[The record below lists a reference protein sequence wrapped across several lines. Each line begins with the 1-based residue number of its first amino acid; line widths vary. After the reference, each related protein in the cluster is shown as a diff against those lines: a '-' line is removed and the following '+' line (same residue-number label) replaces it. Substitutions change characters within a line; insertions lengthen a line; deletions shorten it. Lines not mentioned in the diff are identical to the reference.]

1 MNYAQLIKKYD
12 QDSELVEYWEN
23 KSNKEIIIQQNKELK
38 SYIKSDSEGFG
49 IRMLVNGCFGFAS
62 GNDFKKLKETF
73 STAYKLAK
81 NASLLKK
88 TKTLVKD
95 FEANKAV
102 IKSKIKTDPFSID
115 ESEKIEYLKDFNN
128 AFSLMELK
136 NVETTIAFSK
146 NNNLYVNSKGSRVI
160 EESNYSQLFNEIVA
174 ANENCRNMRRAK
186 KGYELLNFDYNN
198 FIKDSEYKIKR
209 LLKAK
214 LCLPGRYN
222 LVIDP
227 EISGTFFHE
236 AVGHALEA
244 DSLREKSTCIRL
256 NEKVSTDELT
266 LYDNPTLKDY
276 WGSYEYDDE
285 GIKSKRNILINKG
298 KVINFM
304 NDLSSYF
311 DIKGLKKTS
320 NARMQSVHDLPIP
333 RMSNTEIKA
342 GKYSKQELIE
352 QIKNGL
358 LVKGFSGGAVEPT
371 SGVFSFK
378 ADEAFL
384 IKNGKIMQSY
394 KGASL
399 SGDLKQ
405 VLKNITGISK
415 EFGSPYSGGMCGK
428 KGQSVP
434 VSEKVP
440 YLAVRDI
447 NVGN

>member
-1 MNYAQLIKKYD
+1 MNYEQLIKKYD

-23 KSNKEIIIQQNKELK
+23 NSNKEIIIQQNKELK
-38 SYIKSDSEGFG
+38 SYIKSDSKGFG

-62 GNDFKKLKETF
+62 SNDFTKQEEVF
-73 STAYKLAK
+73 SRAYKLAK
-81 NASLLKK
+81 NASLVKKNKTILKA
-88 TKTLVKD
+88 
-95 FEANKAV
+95 FESNQAV
-102 IKSKIKTDPFSID
+102 IKSKIKIDPFSID
-115 ESEKIEYLKDFNN
+115 ESKKIEYLKDFNN
-128 AFSLMELK
+128 AFSLKELK

-146 NNNLYVNSKGSRVI
+146 NNNFYANSKSARVI
-160 EESNYSQLFNEIVA
+160 EESNYSQIFNDIA
-174 ANENCRNMRRAK
+174 AKNENCHNIRRAK
-186 KGYELLNFDYNN
+186 KGYELLNFNYDE
-198 FIKDSEYKIKR
+198 FIKNSEDKIKR
-209 LLKAK
+209 LINAK
-214 LCLPGRYN
+214 LAKPARYD

-244 DSLREKSTCIRL
+244 DSLRDKSTCISL

-285 GIKSKRNILINKG
+285 GIKSKKNVLISKG
-298 KVINFM
+298 RIVNFM

-311 DIKGLKKTS
+311 DVNGLKKTS

-333 RMSNTEIKA
+333 RMSNTEVKP
-342 GKYSKQELIE
+342 GKYSKQELME
-352 QIKNGL
+352 QVKNGL
-358 LVKGFSGGAVEPT
+358 LVKGFSGGAVDIT

-405 VLKNITGISK
+405 VLKNITGISN

-440 YLAVRDI
+440 YIAVRDI